1 MSLIKTK
8 KIGNTTIEIYD
19 DCIPADK
26 EEIRKNIKNLYNVV
40 NNISRNLS
48 EKEIK
53 ELDIFYNEKELKNVE
68 II

>member
-1 MSLIKTK
+1 MSLIKTE

-19 DCIPADK
+19 DCIPKEK
-26 EEIRKNIKNLYNVV
+26 EEIKKNIKNLYNVV
-40 NNISRNLS
+40 NNISRNINK
-48 EKEIK
+48 KEIK

>member
-1 MSLIKTK
+1 MSLIKTE

-19 DCIPADK
+19 DCIPKEK
-26 EEIRKNIKNLYNVV
+26 EEIKKNIKNLYNIV
-40 NNISRNLS
+40 NNISRNINK
-48 EKEIK
+48 KEIK

>member
-1 MSLIKTK
+1 MSLVKTK
-8 KIGNTTIEIYD
+8 KIGNTTIDIYD
-19 DCIPADK
+19 DCIPANK
-26 EEIRKNIKNLYNVV
+26 EELKKNIKNLYNVV

-48 EKEIK
+48 KKDIK

>member
-19 DCIPADK
+19 DCIPTEK
-26 EEIRKNIKNLYNVV
+26 EEIKKNIKNLYNVV
-40 NNISRNLS
+40 NNISRNINK
-48 EKEIK
+48 KEIK

>member
-1 MSLIKTK
+1 MSLINTK

-19 DCIPADK
+19 DCIPKEK
-26 EEIRKNIKNLYNVV
+26 EEIKKNIKNLYNVV
-40 NNISRNLS
+40 NNISRNINK
-48 EKEIK
+48 KEIK

>member
-19 DCIPADK
+19 DCIPTKK
-26 EEIRKNIKNLYNVV
+26 EEIKKNIKNLYNVV
-40 NNISRNLS
+40 NNISRNINK
-48 EKEIK
+48 KEIK